1 MVQSRRFPATPLA
14 ISALPPVS
22 APVPPAHLATPPAR
36 RSRAFAC
43 GVGVYMLLLFA
54 AFATGS
60 MVLDEFAVF
69 ALVSVL
75 LLRGLRRGSGVA
87 WSLWLGVAIL
97 LTWLA
102 RRGLGQ
108 LALDSLPIMINA
120 ALCVV
125 FARTLGAS
133 HEPLIAHI
141 ISVLEGPQRLAMP
154 RVAGYA
160 RHLTLAWALLLGLQ
174 ACVLLVVVACTVPDG
189 MLASFGI
196 VPPFPVSHV
205 WRWYLH
211 LGSYALVLGFLMLEY
226 AFRRWHLR
234 HLPHAPLPIFIARL
248 ARRWPALVA
257 SFAAGTARS
266 TR

>member
-1 MVQSRRFPATPLA
+1 
-14 ISALPPVS
+14 
-22 APVPPAHLATPPAR
+22 
-36 RSRAFAC
+36 
-43 GVGVYMLLLFA
+43 
-54 AFATGS
+54 
-60 MVLDEFAVF
+60 VLDEFAVF

-75 LLRGLRRGSGVA
+75 LLRGLRRGGVVA
-87 WSLWLGVAIL
+87 WLLWIGVAIL
-97 LTWLA
+97 LAWLA
-102 RRGLGQ
+102 RRGQGQ
-108 LALDSLPIMINA
+108 LALDSLPIVINA
-120 ALCVV
+120 ALCLV

-141 ISVLEGPQRLAMP
+141 IGVLEGPQRLALP

-189 MLASFGI
+189 ILASFGI
-196 VPPFPVSHV
+196 DPPWPVSHA

-211 LGSYALVLGFLMLEY
+211 LGSYALVLGFLVLEY

-234 HLPHAPLPIFIARL
+234 HLPHAPLPVFIARL

-257 SFAAGTARS
+257 SFAAGTSRS
-266 TR
+266 AQ

>member
-22 APVPPAHLATPPAR
+22 APAHPAHLATPPAR

-43 GVGVYMLLLFA
+43 GVVAYFLLLFA
-54 AFATGS
+54 AFATGC

-69 ALVSVL
+69 ALISLL

-108 LALDSLPIMINA
+108 LALDSLPIAINA
-120 ALCVV
+120 ALCVM
-125 FARTLGAS
+125 FARTLRAS
-133 HEPLIAHI
+133 REPLIAHI
-141 ISVLEGPQRLAMP
+141 IGVLEGPQRLALP

-196 VPPFPVSHV
+196 DPPLRVSHV

-211 LGSYALVLGFLMLEY
+211 LGSYALVLGFLVLEY

-234 HLPHAPLPIFIARL
+234 HLPHPSLPVFITRL

-257 SFAAGTARS
+257 SFAAGTSSNAR
-266 TR
+266 